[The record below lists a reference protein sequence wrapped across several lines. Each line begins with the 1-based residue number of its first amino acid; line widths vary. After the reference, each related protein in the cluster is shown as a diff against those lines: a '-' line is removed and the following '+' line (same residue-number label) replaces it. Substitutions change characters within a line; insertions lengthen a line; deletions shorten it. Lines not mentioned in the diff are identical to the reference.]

1 MNKYNIFFL
10 STFLL
15 FFILL
20 IPAHSYAFKAE
31 VLPREINPGDAF
43 LIKISGVKNTETV
56 SAALLDRQIIFS
68 RCGEGC
74 FIGIGAVELET
85 TAGIKKIELNIGE
98 KKMVVKLSV
107 KHYRFP
113 SLKLTLPEH
122 KVFLGQEDLKRA
134 LEEEEKL
141 KSIWQMTTDK
151 LWEGHFVMPL
161 DNKISTAYGLK
172 RIINKKKI
180 SFHKGIDIKGR
191 QGEEVKASNR
201 GRVALAEEFF
211 FGGNTAVLDHGMGIY
226 TVYMHLD
233 RFNVKPGDIVSK
245 GDIIGYV
252 GSSGRSSG
260 PHLHFGVKLS
270 NISIN
275 PVSVVNLGL

>member
-1 MNKYNIFFL
+1 MNKHNICLL
-10 STFLL
+10 SAFIL
-15 FFILL
+15 FFIFF
-20 IPAHSYAFKAE
+20 IPQYSSAFKAE
-31 VLPREINPGDAF
+31 VLPHEINPGDAF
-43 LIKISGVKNTETV
+43 LIKISGVKNTDAVTA
-56 SAALLDRQIIFS
+56 SLLDRQIIFS
-68 RCGEGC
+68 RCGDGC

-85 TAGIKKIELNIGE
+85 APGMKKIELNVGD
-98 KKMVVKLSV
+98 KKKVVKLSV

-113 SLKLTLPEH
+113 TLKLTLPEH
-122 KVFLGQEDLKRA
+122 KVFLSPEDLKRA

-141 KSIWQMTTDK
+141 KSIWQMTTNK
-151 LWEGHFVMPL
+151 LWEGHFIMPL

-201 GRVALAEEFF
+201 GRVVLAEEFF
-211 FGGNTAVLDHGMGIY
+211 FGGNTVVIDHGMGIY

-233 RFNVKPGDIVSK
+233 KFNVKHGDTVSK

-275 PVSVVNLGL
+275 PVSIVNLGL